1 MSGCLSISAGQKA
14 KQSQVKLFLV
24 SLENLQDLTIE
35 FKSASETLPE
45 FSGSSWTSPTAADI
59 HSQLSQSCW
68 IKAQASPVGAL
79 SVEGMNE

>member
-1 MSGCLSISAGQKA
+1 MWGCVGCSGGLSSRKPCLS
-14 KQSQVKLFLV
+14 
-24 SLENLQDLTIE
+24 
-35 FKSASETLPE
+35 KSASETLPE
-45 FSGSSWTSPTAADI
+45 FSDSSWTSPTAADI